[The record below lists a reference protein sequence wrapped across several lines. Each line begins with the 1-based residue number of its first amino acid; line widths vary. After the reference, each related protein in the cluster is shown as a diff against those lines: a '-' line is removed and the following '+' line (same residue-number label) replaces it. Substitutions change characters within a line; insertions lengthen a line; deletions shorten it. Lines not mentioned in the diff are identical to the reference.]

1 MYCVCGF
8 SAHSG
13 NKLAK
18 HLGTNGCLSVYP
30 SLEKAQRARNIPE
43 GQEDKFYVYTR
54 NTEGQQLQEGSNGED
69 KQTQGD
75 SVEEPVDEEEEK
87 MDTGNGEKDN
97 DEEDKEVDKEEETE
111 AREEGE
117 VESPEDKNR
126 TEEEGANDQDKQ
138 PGPGGLLFGT
148 LFNYMEDKTEGEAG
162 VEDTAETAGKPTPVQ
177 DAETAEEKGGD
188 N

>member
-1 MYCVCGF
+1 MTTD
-8 SAHSG
+8 
-13 NKLAK
+13 N
-18 HLGTNGCLSVYP
+18 
-30 SLEKAQRARNIPE
+30 R
-43 GQEDKFYVYTR
+43 
-54 NTEGQQLQEGSNGED
+54 GQQLQEGSSEED

-75 SVEEPVDEEEEK
+75 SVEEPVDKEEEK
-87 MDTGNGEKDN
+87 MDTGNGGIDN
-97 DEEDKEVDKEEETE
+97 DEEDKEIDKEGETE

-177 DAETAEEKGGD
+177 DAETVEEATTT
-188 N
+188 